1 MGEAGQA
8 AALSVSA
15 PTQSAP
21 EERAPSGALYEK
33 ESPIRKILIES
44 ALIVFSILLALAV
57 NEWADSRKQAALTER
72 AVHAI
77 REEIAG
83 NAQRISAVRAYH
95 QTLIDASK
103 RADTLHLIH
112 SYEDFKRAAPSW
124 SGFRNPEL
132 DATAWQSAITLGVV
146 PNIGFDTVR
155 TLSRLYLLQTKF
167 DQYAETSL
175 PTFDFADA
183 AMPNTI
189 RRMWVFVQTMAT
201 LEDTLLNRYKDAER
215 LIGRPSR

>member
-1 MGEAGQA
+1 MGQAHQA
-8 AALSVSA
+8 AALIVGESI
-15 PTQSAP
+15 QSAP
-21 EERAPSGALYEK
+21 EQGAGALHEK

-44 ALIVFSILLALAV
+44 ALIVFSILLALGV

-72 AVHAI
+72 AVRAI

-83 NAQRISAVRAYH
+83 NAQRIREVRAYH
-95 QTLIDASK
+95 QTLMDESK
-103 RADTLHLIH
+103 RADTLHMIH
-112 SYEDFKRAAPSW
+112 SYADFRRIAPNW

-132 DATAWQSAITLGVV
+132 DATAWQSANTLGVV

-175 PTFDFADA
+175 PTFDFSDS
-183 AMPNTI
+183 AMPNTV

-201 LEDTLLNRYKDAER
+201 LEDTLLNRYQDAER
-215 LIGRPSR
+215 LIGAPRR